1 VLIGEPSRRL
11 RHRQP
16 DQLIDFVEA
25 GKPTLDRLH
34 QPVLDDFRPCSP
46 VEVLDFAG
54 EPAEHAP
61 PAGLLL
67 HLAKGALFGRLAGLE
82 LALGKRPVLMKGPV
96 DDGDFPA
103 PRRRGPHND
112 APGGSYDRA
121 RNRRAGAIAELVVAA
136 SAGGSG
142 VAHLAVAPVLIT
154 ADDIPAGTP
163 VGGTSSLTPVTA
175 PDQQGS
181 GVEVEWQLD
190 AIDLRPVERWL
201 AVRGAGPSGGA
212 TPRGGLLQP
221 AGAGAEAPKQLLASV
236 PGLEAVARPV
246 KRLLDAYFDT
256 PDWRL
261 GRSGYVL
268 RTRQRAGRF
277 EATLKDLAPSTAGLR
292 RRLEVTEQLV
302 SADLAG
308 LDPAGPVGRRVQPL
322 IGARTLAQVLEVRTR
337 RRPYALEV
345 RGTPV
350 GEVALD
356 ETVIVA
362 GEERHPI
369 RLKRVEVEV
378 LPAWV
383 ESLSPLVERLRLDCG
398 LQPATLSKFEAGLLG
413 AGFVIPRPSDLGS
426 TEISARS
433 TVAEVAYAVLRKD
446 AGAMLTHE
454 AGTRLGED
462 IESLHQMRVATRR
475 MRAALS
481 LFRAVLPAR
490 ATRVHEELGWLAG
503 VLGAVRDL
511 DIQLQNLDSW
521 TEELPGAHRQALDE
535 LSDLLV
541 QHHGNARVAL
551 LDALDSRRYER
562 LVTALTS
569 MLEQGPTRRA
579 SPSQVAA
586 LEALPELISQRHQEA
601 EKAVRR
607 AHRTG
612 VVDDFH
618 RLRIRCKRLRYAIEF
633 TGDLYGGDVKRFAR
647 QVASL
652 QDALGLIQ
660 DAETAA
666 NRLQD
671 IALGEEGDALPRATL
686 FAMGMVSQRR
696 ASEAAGRLAKLPP
709 AKHFVSGKLWN
720 KTLSTMEH
728 RRDEAAAEAAERAA
742 AEQPVAERPA
752 AAQANDAAPV
762 VGRARPALPSAGVP
776 STAPPAA
783 GRPVVGVAR
792 ANATS
797 RSVGSGGRR
806 PARRRPT
813 AAATGGSGKPTGPT
827 AEAADEA
834 KTVTPIRRSSAPG

>member
-1 VLIGEPSRRL
+1 VP
-11 RHRQP
+11 
-16 DQLIDFVEA
+16 
-25 GKPTLDRLH
+25 
-34 QPVLDDFRPCSP
+34 
-46 VEVLDFAG
+46 
-54 EPAEHAP
+54 
-61 PAGLLL
+61 
-67 HLAKGALFGRLAGLE
+67 
-82 LALGKRPVLMKGPV
+82 
-96 DDGDFPA
+96 
-103 PRRRGPHND
+103 
-112 APGGSYDRA
+112 
-121 RNRRAGAIAELVVAA
+121 IA
-136 SAGGSG
+136 
-142 VAHLAVAPVLIT
+142 
-154 ADDIPAGTP
+154 ADDIP
-163 VGGTSSLTPVTA
+163 VGAPASGTSSLTPVTGS
-175 PDQQGS
+175 DQQGS

-201 AVRGAGPSGGA
+201 AVRGALPSGRSRA
-212 TPRGGLLQP
+212 RGGLGQQADP
-221 AGAGAEAPKQLLASV
+221 AADEPKQLLVSM
-236 PGLEAVARPV
+236 PGLEAVAGPV
-246 KRLLDAYFDT
+246 KRLVDAYFDT

-292 RRLEVTEQLV
+292 RRLEVTEPLA
-302 SADLAG
+302 SAELDG
-308 LDPAGPVGRRVQPL
+308 LDPAGPVGRRVKPL
-322 IGARTLAQVLEVRTR
+322 IGTRVLSQVLEVRTR

-356 ETVIVA
+356 DTVIVA
-362 GEERHPI
+362 GEERHRI
-369 RLKRVEVEV
+369 RLQRVEVEV

-426 TEISARS
+426 TEISDRS
-433 TVAEVAYAVLRKD
+433 TVADVAYAVLRRD

-481 LFRAVLPAR
+481 LFRTVLPAR
-490 ATRVHEELGWLAG
+490 APRLHEELGWLAG

-535 LSDLLV
+535 LGDLLV
-541 QHHGNARVAL
+541 QHHRGARAAL
-551 LDALDSRRYER
+551 LEALDSRRYER

-569 MLEQGPTRRA
+569 MLDQGPVRRA
-579 SPSQVAA
+579 SAPHVAA
-586 LEALPELISQRHQEA
+586 LEALPELISQRHREA

-633 TGDLYGGDVKRFAR
+633 TGDLYGGDVKRYAR

-666 NRLQD
+666 HRLQD

-696 ASEAAGRLAKLPP
+696 ASEAVDRLAKLPP
-709 AKHFVSGKLWN
+709 AKHLVNGKLWD
-720 KTLSTMEH
+720 KAVSTMEH
-728 RRDEAAAEAAERAA
+728 RREEAAAEAAERA
-742 AEQPVAERPA
+742 EAERVLAERVA
-752 AAQANDAAPV
+752 AAQPNEAAPV
-762 VGRARPALPSAGVP
+762 AGRARPALPSAGLP
-776 STAPPAA
+776 SANQTAAV
-783 GRPVVGVAR
+783 RPVTGAAR
-792 ANATS
+792 PT
-797 RSVGSGGRR
+797 GSGGHR
-806 PARRRPT
+806 PSRRRPT
-813 AAATGGSGKPTGPT
+813 TATTRAAAKAPAP
-827 AEAADEA
+827 AAQAGVDEA
-834 KTVTPIRRSSAPG
+834 KTVTPIRRRSAPG

>member
-1 VLIGEPSRRL
+1 
-11 RHRQP
+11 
-16 DQLIDFVEA
+16 
-25 GKPTLDRLH
+25 
-34 QPVLDDFRPCSP
+34 
-46 VEVLDFAG
+46 
-54 EPAEHAP
+54 
-61 PAGLLL
+61 
-67 HLAKGALFGRLAGLE
+67 
-82 LALGKRPVLMKGPV
+82 
-96 DDGDFPA
+96 
-103 PRRRGPHND
+103 
-112 APGGSYDRA
+112 
-121 RNRRAGAIAELVVAA
+121 
-136 SAGGSG
+136 
-142 VAHLAVAPVLIT
+142 
-154 ADDIPAGTP
+154 
-163 VGGTSSLTPVTA
+163 VTA

-201 AVRGAGPSGGA
+201 AVRGAVPSGRA
-212 TPRGGLLQP
+212 NSRGGLLRQAD
-221 AGAGAEAPKQLLASV
+221 AGSDGPKQLLASV
-236 PGLEAVARPV
+236 PGLEAVTRPV
-246 KRLLDAYFDT
+246 KRLVDAYFDT

-292 RRLEVTEQLV
+292 RRLEVTEPLA

-308 LDPAGPVGRRVQPL
+308 LDPDGPVGRRVQPL
-322 IGARTLAQVLEVRTR
+322 IGTRALSQVLEVHTR

-356 ETVIVA
+356 DTVIVA
-362 GEERHPI
+362 GEERHRI
-369 RLKRVEVEV
+369 RLQRVEVEV

-433 TVAEVAYAVLRKD
+433 TVADVAYAVLRRD

-481 LFRAVLPAR
+481 LFRTVLPAR
-490 ATRVHEELGWLAG
+490 ATRLHDELGWLAG

-535 LSDLLV
+535 LGDLLE
-541 QHHGNARVAL
+541 QHHGSARVAL

-569 MLEQGPTRRA
+569 MLDQGPVRRA
-579 SPSQVAA
+579 SAPQVAA
-586 LEALPELISQRHQEA
+586 LEGLPELISQRHREA

-612 VVDDFH
+612 IVDDFH

-633 TGDLYGGDVKRFAR
+633 TGDLYRGDVKRYAR

-666 NRLQD
+666 HRLQD

-696 ASEAAGRLAKLPP
+696 ASEAADRLAKLPP
-709 AKHFVSGKLWN
+709 AKHLVNGKLWD
-720 KTLSTMEH
+720 KAVSTMEH
-728 RRDEAAAEAAERAA
+728 RREEAAAEAAERA
-742 AEQPVAERPA
+742 EAERVLAERAA
-752 AAQANDAAPV
+752 AAQANEPAPV
-762 VGRARPALPSAGVP
+762 VGRARPALPGAGLPSAGQ
-776 STAPPAA
+776 PAA
-783 GRPVVGVAR
+783 VRPVASVAR
-792 ANATS
+792 ANANANAAS
-797 RSVGSGGRR
+797 RPAGSGARR
-806 PARRRPT
+806 PARRRATT
-813 AAATGGSGKPTGPT
+813 ATTPGAAKP
-827 AEAADEA
+827 AAPAAQAGTDEA
-834 KTVTPIRRSSAPG
+834 KTVTPG